1 MVGLPRQQRE
11 LGALVALRSAA
22 VSLSSTSSNRRNESN
37 PHERLCCP
45 DLFYTF
51 GRLLSGAV
59 QDWLVLVKTPRTERS
74 HQSMANSF

>member
-11 LGALVALRSAA
+11 LGALVACVQELEQGC
-22 VSLSSTSSNRRNESN
+22 LQGEEMRRT